1 MSEWLR
7 NEDPSVN
14 SVALSEA
21 KRSLIQKYLQGK
33 ALAIAR
39 KPAANF
45 DPAHGSTAPL
55 SPTQEGI
62 WRNAQRS
69 GVPPFYNESITIHRN
84 GTMDPEI
91 LEKSILEILRRHAAW
106 RTTFQLLNGML
117 VQVVHE
123 PPSSFP
129 IHLVDVGNLAPEQR
143 DEAARRAAQP
153 DVERS
158 YDLAAGPLVRA
169 TLVRLGEE
177 RYRLYLAVH
186 QIVIDGV
193 TAYHVFFPE
202 LVSIYEAFSRGKSSP
217 LLDVSASYTKL
228 CSDQRTCF
236 DHQSQAKLAFWR
248 TELAGELPVL
258 QWPND
263 RPRPP
268 QRTFRGTFQ
277 PFTMPSELSEA
288 LHDFSQQQG
297 VTLFIALL
305 TGFFAIL
312 HCYTRQ
318 EDIVIGTVAPAGRK
332 QTGASQVLGY
342 FLNPLPLRV
351 DLSGNP
357 TIIVLLRRVQRVVLG
372 ALSNDEVPF
381 ETLVEVLQAD
391 TDPSR
396 NPFFQ
401 VAASLEPAVPQLGPS
416 WDFTPMDIANGGGRW
431 DIYLVWDR
439 RPGGIIG
446 RVQYNPDLFEPSA
459 ILRLLEHQQQI
470 LTQFTSNPNRLLS
483 QLSLAN

>member
-1 MSEWLR
+1 M
-7 NEDPSVN
+7 N

-33 ALAIAR
+33 APAIAR
-39 KPAANF
+39 TATVNF
-45 DPAHGSTAPL
+45 DPAHASIAPL

-84 GTMDPEI
+84 GPMDPQI

-106 RTTFQLLNGML
+106 RTTFQWLNGTL

-129 IHLVDVGNLAPEQR
+129 IHLVDISDVAPEQR

-153 DVERS
+153 DVERP
-158 YDLAAGPLVRA
+158 YDLAVGPLVRA
-169 TLVRLGEE
+169 TLVRLGNE
-177 RYRLYLAVH
+177 RYRLHLAVH

-202 LVSIYEAFSRGKSSP
+202 LVSIYEAFSNGKSS
-217 LLDVSASYTKL
+217 LLPDVSASYIKL
-228 CSDQRTCF
+228 SSDQRTSF
-236 DHQSQAKLAFWR
+236 EQQSQAKLAFWR
-248 TELAGELPVL
+248 TALAGELPVL

-268 QRTFRGTFQ
+268 QRTFRGTLQ
-277 PFTMPSELSEA
+277 PFTVSSELSEA
-288 LHDFSQQQG
+288 LNDLSQQQG
-297 VTLFIALL
+297 VTLFTTLL
-305 TGFFAIL
+305 AGFFAIL

-332 QTGASQVLGY
+332 QPGASQVLGY

-357 TIIVLLRRVQRVVLG
+357 TISELLRRVQRVVLT

-401 VAASLEPAVPQLGPS
+401 LAASLEPAVPQLGPS
-416 WDFTPMDIANGGGRW
+416 WDLTPMDIANGGGRW

-439 RPGGIIG
+439 RPSGMIG

-459 ILRLLEHQQQI
+459 ILRLLEHQQQV
-470 LTQFTSNPNRLLS
+470 LTQFISNPNRLLS
-483 QLSLAN
+483 QISLVN

>member
-1 MSEWLR
+1 M
-7 NEDPSVN
+7 N
-14 SVALSEA
+14 SAALSEA

-33 ALAIAR
+33 ASAIAR
-39 KPAANF
+39 TPDINF
-45 DPAHGSTAPL
+45 DPAHASTAPL

-84 GTMDPEI
+84 GPVNPEI
-91 LEKSILEILRRHAAW
+91 LQNSILEILRRHAAW
-106 RTTFQLLNGML
+106 RTTFQLLNGTP

-129 IHLVDVGNLAPEQR
+129 IHLVDVSNLAPDQR

-153 DVERS
+153 DVDRP
-158 YDLAAGPLVRA
+158 YDLAVGPLVRA
-169 TLVRLGEE
+169 TLVRLANDK
-177 RYRLYLAVH
+177 YRLYLAVH

-202 LVSIYEAFSRGKSSP
+202 LVSIFEAFANGKSCP
-217 LLDVSASYTKL
+217 LPEVSASYTKL
-228 CSDQRTCF
+228 CHDQRTCF
-236 DHQSQAKLAFWR
+236 EHPPQAKLAFWR
-248 TELAGELPVL
+248 RVLGGELPVL

-277 PFTMPSELSEA
+277 PFTLPFELSEA
-288 LHDFSQQQG
+288 LNDLSQQQG
-297 VTLFIALL
+297 VTLFITLL
-305 TGFFAIL
+305 AGFFAIL

-318 EDIVIGTVAPAGRK
+318 EDVVIGTVAPAGRK
-332 QTGASQVLGY
+332 QPGASQVLGY

-357 TIIVLLRRVQRVVLG
+357 TICELLRRVQRVVLS

-381 ETLVEVLQAD
+381 ETLVEALQAD

-416 WDFTPMDIANGGGRW
+416 WDLTPMDIASGGGRW

-439 RPGGIIG
+439 RPVGIIG

-470 LTQFTSNPNRLLS
+470 LTQFISHPNRLLS
-483 QLSLAN
+483 ELSLAN